1 MDRTLSGIDTPDR
14 VTVLKDYGDK
24 SMGVEVDADQLQR
37 VLENLIINAYEAMLE
52 PGELTVGLKIVGS
65 TAEIAII
72 DTGPGISPEG
82 LEKIFEPLYT
92 TKMQGT
98 GLGLAACQQVFA
110 KHNGSLEV
118 HSVVGEGTTFIA
130 SLPLTSTGQ
139 QP

>member
-1 MDRTLSGIDTPDR
+1 M
-14 VTVLKDYGDK
+14 
-24 SMGVEVDADQLQR
+24 QR
-37 VLENLIINAYEAMLE
+37 VLANLIINAYEAMLE
-52 PGELTVGLKIVGS
+52 PGELTLGLKIVGS

-98 GLGLAACQQVFA
+98 GLGLAVCRQVIA

-118 HSVVGEGTTFIA
+118 HSVVGEGTTFIV

>member
-1 MDRTLSGIDTPDR
+1 M
-14 VTVLKDYGDK
+14 
-24 SMGVEVDADQLQR
+24 
-37 VLENLIINAYEAMLE
+37 
-52 PGELTVGLKIVGS
+52 GS
-65 TAEIAII
+65 TAEIAIL

-92 TKMQGT
+92 IKMQGT
-98 GLGLAACQQVFA
+98 GLGLAARQQVIA

-118 HSVVGEGTTFIA
+118 HSVMGEGTTFIV

>member
-1 MDRTLSGIDTPDR
+1 M
-14 VTVLKDYGDK
+14 
-24 SMGVEVDADQLQR
+24 
-37 VLENLIINAYEAMLE
+37 
-52 PGELTVGLKIVGS
+52 GS

-72 DTGPGISPEG
+72 DTGTGISPEG

-98 GLGLAACQQVFA
+98 GLGLAARQQVIA

-118 HSVVGEGTTFIA
+118 HSVMGEGTTFIV

>member
-1 MDRTLSGIDTPDR
+1 M
-14 VTVLKDYGDK
+14 
-24 SMGVEVDADQLQR
+24 QR
-37 VLENLIINAYEAMLE
+37 VLANLIINAYEAMLE
-52 PGELTVGLKIVGS
+52 PGELTIGLKIEGP
-65 TAEIAII
+65 TGEIAII

-98 GLGLAACQQVFA
+98 GPGLAVCRQVIA

-118 HSVVGEGTTFIA
+118 HSVVREGTTFIV

>member
-1 MDRTLSGIDTPDR
+1 M
-14 VTVLKDYGDK
+14 
-24 SMGVEVDADQLQR
+24 QR
-37 VLENLIINAYEAMLE
+37 VLANLIINAYEAMLE
-52 PGELTVGLKIVGS
+52 PGELTLGLKIVGS

-110 KHNGSLEV
+110 KHNGSREV
-118 HSVVGEGTTFIA
+118 HSVVGEGTTFIV
-130 SLPLTSTGQ
+130 SLHLTSTGQ

>member
-1 MDRTLSGIDTPDR
+1 LTL
-14 VTVLKDYGDK
+14 
-24 SMGVEVDADQLQR
+24 
-37 VLENLIINAYEAMLE
+37 
-52 PGELTVGLKIVGS
+52 GLKIVGS
-65 TAEIAII
+65 TAEIVII

-98 GLGLAACQQVFA
+98 GLGLAARQQVIA

-118 HSVVGEGTTFIA
+118 HSVMGEGTTFIV